1 MSHPVH
7 RFGDF
12 IIDTAARELWHG
24 GHLVALPP
32 KSFECLAYLLEHRER
47 AVGRDELISAVWGRV
62 DVSDALLAQTL
73 LRARRAVNDTGSGQ
87 TAIRTV
93 PRFGYRWVGAVTAET
108 IEASREDVAA
118 PARTA
123 SGDTHDAAEE
133 TTAETA
139 FAATSAAA
147 APIAVA
153 QPVSGKA
160 VESAPMAASIVAT
173 PHTPSHARRRS
184 GFLIAAL
191 LALAL
196 VVISIVAWRMRA
208 PVAVTAVA
216 SDLVVVL
223 PVRIS
228 SAGTENAWIRLGA
241 MDYIASRLRDD
252 GHLKVLP
259 SEQVVK
265 LVENSDEQDARGTGA
280 PRGVELKTGAAYV
293 LQPAATPAADGWDF
307 SVDVYHDEG
316 VQTLHAHAATP
327 LEAAA
332 KVVAQALESMG
343 VRPREQETVT
353 SFGLNELL
361 HRVDAAALAGDLDG
375 ARKLIAG
382 ASAEERESPELRVRA
397 GQLEF
402 RSGHVDEAETTF
414 KSLTAAGASPPAS
427 VRALAQM
434 GLGAVAVRR
443 GEYAAAE
450 REYSA
455 SIASFGNGGDVEI
468 GHAYL
473 GRAVAHAGQQQYDAA
488 LADFGRARVELE
500 RVGDQLG
507 AARVDANIG
516 IAETARA
523 RYNTALADLD
533 RAIATFT
540 RFGVRDDLVASLLAK
555 TRALQAVV
563 DPDEALATSERA
575 WQLVQPLEN
584 RELFRRVGAERVR
597 TLLATGQLNA
607 VEKVLGQIDAR
618 DHAAG
623 DAADPDIQALRAR
636 LLLEQGRAADALAMA
651 QPLLA
656 ATKTPAEGS
665 SAALLDA
672 ADVVLR
678 AALRTKQV
686 DVAQQAVATLQSQ
699 DGDDNQRKL
708 FALMREAGQAQIS
721 SMQGKPDASDHF
733 EAALKAAD
741 DLGIPEQTVMVA
753 SACVIHLVEAHQIDK
768 AAGVLGRLA
777 GYSDRDFRAA
787 HAAAVFYAASGD
799 AKLAEAAQSRERALA
814 GERPQPLAW
823 P

>member
-1 MSHPVH
+1 
-7 RFGDF
+7 
-12 IIDTAARELWHG
+12 
-24 GHLVALPP
+24 
-32 KSFECLAYLLEHRER
+32 
-47 AVGRDELISAVWGRV
+47 
-62 DVSDALLAQTL
+62 
-73 LRARRAVNDTGSGQ
+73 
-87 TAIRTV
+87 
-93 PRFGYRWVGAVTAET
+93 
-108 IEASREDVAA
+108 
-118 PARTA
+118 
-123 SGDTHDAAEE
+123 
-133 TTAETA
+133 
-139 FAATSAAA
+139 
-147 APIAVA
+147 
-153 QPVSGKA
+153 
-160 VESAPMAASIVAT
+160 
-173 PHTPSHARRRS
+173 
-184 GFLIAAL
+184 
-191 LALAL
+191 
-196 VVISIVAWRMRA
+196 
-208 PVAVTAVA
+208 
-216 SDLVVVL
+216 
-223 PVRIS
+223 
-228 SAGTENAWIRLGA
+228 
-241 MDYIASRLRDD
+241 
-252 GHLKVLP
+252 
-259 SEQVVK
+259 
-265 LVENSDEQDARGTGA
+265 
-280 PRGVELKTGAAYV
+280 
-293 LQPAATPAADGWDF
+293 
-307 SVDVYHDEG
+307 VDVYHDEG
-316 VQTLHAHAATP
+316 VQTLHAHAAAP
-327 LEAAA
+327 LQAAA
-332 KVVAQALESMG
+332 QVVAQALESMG
-343 VRPREQETVT
+343 VRPRAQETVT

-361 HRVDAAALAGDLDG
+361 HRVDAATLAGDLDG

-382 ASAEERESPELRVRA
+382 ASAQERESPELRVRA

-402 RSGHVDEAETTF
+402 RSGHVDEAESTF
-414 KSLTAAGASPPAS
+414 KSLTAASAAPPAS

-455 SIASFGNGGDVEI
+455 AIASFGNSGDVEV
-468 GHAYL
+468 GHAWL

-523 RYNTALADLD
+523 RYNTALSDLD

-584 RELFRRVGAERVR
+584 RELFRRVGAERAR
-597 TLLATGQLNA
+597 TLLATGRLA
-607 VEKVLGQIDAR
+607 AAETVFGEIDAR

-636 LLLEQGRAADALAMA
+636 LLLEQGRVADAVAMA

-656 ATKTPAEGS
+656 TANTRAES
-665 SAALLDA
+665 NLSAVVDA
-672 ADVVLR
+672 AAVVVR
-678 AALRTKQV
+678 AALRTKQA
-686 DVAQQAVATLQSQ
+686 DVAQQALAALPSQ

-708 FALMREAGQAQIS
+708 FALMREAGQAEIS
-721 SMQGKPDASDHF
+721 ASQDKPDAAEHF

-741 DLGIPEQTVMVA
+741 DLGIPEQIVIVA
-753 SACVIHLVEAHQIDK
+753 SAYVIHLADAHQIDK

-799 AKLAEAAQSRERALA
+799 TKLAQAAQARERDLA
-814 GERPQPLAW
+814 GERPQPLTW